1 MDRGCKLSGGKR
13 IRVHDLRHSHVVYL
27 IEQGFSSVVIAER
40 LGHESISITLNYA
53 HLYPS
58 KQLEIIE
65 TIEKEIKF
73 IKMSKI
79 FKRESLQSKG
89 RKLKVDKNRKRNII
103 VNFRM
108 SPEEK
113 SLFKEKIALSG
124 LNKQDYMI
132 QMSLNHSVEV
142 SGNIRVFDEL
152 KTRLKMLEEYFKNVN
167 LDCDIKENKLE
178 LLAYILEMFE
188 TVNRNKNDSNYGNR

>member
-1 MDRGCKLSGGKR
+1 
-13 IRVHDLRHSHVVYL
+13 
-27 IEQGFSSVVIAER
+27 
-40 LGHESISITLNYA
+40 
-53 HLYPS
+53 
-58 KQLEIIE
+58 
-65 TIEKEIKF
+65 
-73 IKMSKI
+73 MSKI
-79 FKRESLQSKG
+79 SKRESLQSKG
-89 RKLKVDKNRKRNII
+89 RKPKVDKNRKRNII

-108 SPEEK
+108 FPEEK
-113 SLFKEKIALSG
+113 SLLKEKIALSG

-188 TVNRNKNDSNYGNR
+188 TVNRNKNDSTYGNR